1 MTTMRVGS
9 SLTLDIER
17 PAVGGRMIARHD
29 GRVVFVAG
37 AIPGERVEVR
47 IERVQRQVAWAQTTG
62 VVTASPDR
70 VDVPAGLTCGGQ
82 VLAHV
87 SEARQRSLK
96 AEMLADALRRI
107 GKVTLDAPVGM
118 TGGPADGYRTRA
130 RVHVR
135 AGRAGF
141 FDDGTHHLCAL
152 APSRQLPPASVEVIE
167 RLTAALGSAAAEVE
181 AEVEWTEDVAGAH
194 RIAHVS
200 LGDPRH
206 LRAVSQVAALTGLDG
221 LSVSVAGDSRVVAP
235 AWGEPRVVD
244 RVRASGDVAVEI
256 AHSARAFFQGNRYL
270 LQPLVDE
277 VLGHLEGPVVD
288 LFAGVGLFALAAATA
303 GHRVTAVEGDH
314 VSALDLA
321 ANAATVPG
329 VTAVHAAVE
338 AYLAGSA
345 PAGGTAIVDPPR
357 TGLSPDAIAGL
368 LALAPARVVYV
379 SCDPATLAR
388 DVRRCLDAGYQLA
401 TVRGFDLFPRTGHVE
416 AVVTLRR

>member
-1 MTTMRVGS
+1 MRVGS
-9 SLTLDIER
+9 TLTLDVER

-70 VDVPAGLTCGGQ
+70 VEVPAGLTCGGQ

-107 GKVTLDAPVGM
+107 GKVTLDAPVEM
-118 TGGPADGYRTRA
+118 TGGPADSYRTRA

-135 AGRAGF
+135 GGRAGF
-141 FDDGTHHLCAL
+141 FAESTHHLCAL
-152 APSRQLPPASVEVIE
+152 APSRQLSPASVDVIE
-167 RLTAALGSAAAEVE
+167 RLTTVLASAEAEVE
-181 AEVEWTEDVAGAH
+181 AEVEWAEDVAGE
-194 RIAHVS
+194 RRLAHVAV
-200 LGDPRH
+200 GDPRH
-206 LRAVSQVAALTGLDG
+206 LRALSRLTPLPGLDG
-221 LSVSVAGDSRVVAP
+221 LSLSAAGDSDFVAP
-235 AWGEPRVVD
+235 LWGAARVVD
-244 RVRASGDVAVEI
+244 RIVATGDVAVDV
-256 AHSARAFFQGNRYL
+256 AHAARAFFQGNRYL

-277 VLGHLEGPVVD
+277 VLAQLEGSVLD
-288 LFAGVGLFALAAATA
+288 LYAGVGLFALTAAAA
-303 GHRVTAVEGDH
+303 GHHVTAVEGDE
-314 VSALDLA
+314 VSAVDLA
-321 ANAATVPG
+321 ANAAASPT

-338 AYLAGSA
+338 AYLAGS
-345 PAGGTAIVDPPR
+345 PPGGGTAVVDPPR
-357 TGLSPDAIAGL
+357 TGLSPDAVAGL
-368 LALAPARVVYV
+368 IALAPARLVYV

-388 DVRRCLDAGYQLA
+388 DVRRCLDAGYHLA
-401 TVRGFDLFPRTGHVE
+401 SVRGFDLFPRTGHVE

>member
-1 MTTMRVGS
+1 MTMQVGGR
-9 SLTLDIER
+9 LTVDVER

-107 GKVTLDAPVGM
+107 GKVTLDAPVAM

-141 FDDGTHHLCAL
+141 FDEGTHHLCAL
-152 APSRQLPPASVEVIE
+152 APSRQLSPASVDVIA
-167 RLTAALGSAAAEVE
+167 RLTAALAGAVAAVE
-181 AEVEWTEDVAGAH
+181 AEVEWAEDVAGEH

-200 LGDPRH
+200 VGDPGH
-206 LRAVSQVAALTGLDG
+206 LRALSRLAVVPGLDG
-221 LSVSVAGDSRVVAP
+221 LSVSVAGDGRVVAP
-235 AWGEPRVVD
+235 VWGEARVVD
-244 RVRASGDVAVEI
+244 RVRASDDAAVAVG
-256 AHSARAFFQGNRYL
+256 HSARAFFQGNRYL

-277 VLGHLEGPVVD
+277 VLGHLEGPVLD
-288 LFAGVGLFALAAATA
+288 LFAGVGLFALAAAVA
-303 GHRVTAVEGDH
+303 GHQVTAVEGDH
-314 VSALDLA
+314 VAALDLA
-321 ANAATVPG
+321 ANAAAVPA

-345 PAGGTAIVDPPR
+345 PGGGTAIVDPPR
-357 TGLSPDAIAGL
+357 TGLSPDAVAGL
-368 LALAPARVVYV
+368 IALAPARLVYV

>member
-1 MTTMRVGS
+1 MTMRIGG
-9 SLTLDIER
+9 SLTVDIER

-47 IERVQRQVAWAQTTG
+47 VERIQRQVAWAQTTG

-70 VDVPAGLTCGGQ
+70 VVVPDGLSCGGQ

-87 SEARQRSLK
+87 SDTRQRSLK

-107 GKVTLDAPVGM
+107 GKVTLDAPVPV

-135 AGRAGF
+135 AGHAGF
-141 FDDGTHHLCAL
+141 FAEGTHQLCAL
-152 APSRQLPPASVEVIE
+152 APSRQLAPASVDVIE
-167 RLTAALGSAAAEVE
+167 RLATAVAGAAADVE
-181 AEVEWTEDVAGAH
+181 AEVEWAEDVAGEQ
-194 RIAHVS
+194 RIAHVTV
-200 LGDPRH
+200 GDSRH
-206 LRAVSQVAALTGLDG
+206 LRAIGRLAALPGLHG
-221 LSVSVAGDSRVVAP
+221 LSVSAAGDSRIVAP
-235 AWGEPRVVD
+235 AWGESRVVD
-244 RVRASGDVAVEI
+244 RVRAGGDETVAV

-277 VLGHLEGPVVD
+277 VLGHLEGPVLD
-288 LFAGVGLFALAAATA
+288 LYAGVGLFALTAAAA
-303 GHRVTAVEGDH
+303 GHQVTAVEGDQ
-314 VSALDLA
+314 VSAVDLA
-321 ANAATVPG
+321 ANTDAMPAA
-329 VTAVHAAVE
+329 TAVHAAVE

-345 PAGGTAIVDPPR
+345 PRGGTAIVDPPR

-368 LALAPARVVYV
+368 IAAAPARLVYV

-388 DVRRCLDAGYQLA
+388 DVRRCLDAGYHLA

>member
-1 MTTMRVGS
+1 MTIRVGG
-9 SLTLDIER
+9 TVTVDVER

-47 IERVQRQVAWAQTTG
+47 IERIQRQVVWAQTTG

-107 GKVTLDAPVGM
+107 GKLTLDAPVAM

-130 RVHVR
+130 RVHIR

-141 FDDGTHHLCAL
+141 FAEGTHHLCAL
-152 APSRQLPPASVEVIE
+152 APSRQLAPASVEVIE
-167 RLTAALGSAAAEVE
+167 RLTVALAGVAADAE
-181 AEVEWTEDVAGAH
+181 AELEWAEDATGEH
-194 RIAHVS
+194 RIGHIAV
-200 LGDPRH
+200 GDPRH
-206 LRAVSQVAALTGLDG
+206 VRAVGRVTPVPGLDG
-221 LSVSVAGDSRVVAP
+221 LSVSVAGDNRIVTPV
-235 AWGEPRVVD
+235 WGETRVVD
-244 RVRASGDVAVEI
+244 RVVATGDLAVDVG
-256 AHSARAFFQGNRYL
+256 HSARAFFQGNRHL

-277 VLGHLEGPVVD
+277 VLGHLEGPVLD
-288 LFAGVGLFALAAATA
+288 LYAGVGLFALTAAATGRSVA
-303 GHRVTAVEGDH
+303 AVEGDE

-321 ANAATVPG
+321 ANAAAAPT

-338 AYLAGSA
+338 AYLAGA
-345 PAGGTAIVDPPR
+345 LPGCGTAIVDPPR
-357 TGLSPDAIAGL
+357 TGLSPAAVAGL
-368 LALAPARVVYV
+368 IALAPARLVYV

-388 DVRRCLDAGYQLA
+388 DVRRCLDAGYCLA